1 MDILPIQGSAVPCER
16 VFSSAAFTDTVR
28 RNRMSPDLMESLQIL
43 KFALRKQRLNFTVG
57 TSKDD
62 EIRVLEEAD
71 ACLEEV
77 ATFMR
82 ELPRV

>member
-1 MDILPIQGSAVPCER
+1 
-16 VFSSAAFTDTVR
+16 
-28 RNRMSPDLMESLQIL
+28 MSPDLMESLQIL